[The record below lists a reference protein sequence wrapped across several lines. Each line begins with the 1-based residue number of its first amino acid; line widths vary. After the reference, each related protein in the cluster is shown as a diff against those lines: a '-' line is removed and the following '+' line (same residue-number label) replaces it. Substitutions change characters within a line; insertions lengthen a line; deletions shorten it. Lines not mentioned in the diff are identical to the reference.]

1 MRDKSHICA
10 IMFNMIGRKIIFK
23 ETLDSTNNYA
33 ANLLERGELSHGTV
47 IMSGQQTAGRGQRGT
62 TWIADPYKNLIFTC
76 FLDYD
81 NLSVENQQAIT
92 HLVSL
97 SLVGL
102 LREKQIDAQI
112 KWPNDIYIGGRKIA
126 GILIENQ
133 LERNR
138 CKSSIVGIGMNV
150 NQTEFQGFQAT
161 SLKLETGNEH
171 SIDGIALSL
180 SAQLQQYYDILQRHG
195 IETLKN
201 QYLEKLWLK
210 DVTASYEDAGGVF
223 EGKITGIDVYGRLIL
238 ERDGQI
244 KIYDLKEIKFLGV

>member
-1 MRDKSHICA
+1 
-10 IMFNMIGRKIIFK
+10 MIGRKIIFK

-47 IMSGQQTAGRGQRGT
+47 IMSGHQTAGRGQRGT
-62 TWIADPYKNLIFTC
+62 TWTAEPYKNLIFTC
-76 FLDYD
+76 FLEYD

-102 LREKQIDAQI
+102 LHEKQVDAQI
-112 KWPNDIYIGGRKIA
+112 KWPNDIYVGGRKIA

-161 SLKLETGNEH
+161 SLKLETENEH
-171 SIDGIALSL
+171 SIDAIALLL
-180 SAQLQQYYDILQRHG
+180 SQQLQHHYEILQRHG

-210 DVTASYEDAGGVF
+210 DVPASYEDASGIFKG
-223 EGKITGIDVYGRLIL
+223 IIRGIDLYGRLIL
-238 ERDGQI
+238 ERDREM
-244 KIYDLKEIKFLGV
+244 KVYDLKEIKFVGIKLLD